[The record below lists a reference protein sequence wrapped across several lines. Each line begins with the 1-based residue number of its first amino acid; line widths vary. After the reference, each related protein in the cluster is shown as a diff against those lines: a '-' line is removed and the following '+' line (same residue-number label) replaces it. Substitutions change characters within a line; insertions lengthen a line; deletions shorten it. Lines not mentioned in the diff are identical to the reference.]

1 MGLKL
6 KESHFLP
13 KVKIKSQGNTGR
25 CTAYASTSEREIS
38 NLIETGK
45 YVELSPEFQYYNE
58 KKLDGNTRSGSTPK
72 QAMKALARYGVC
84 EVEYHDFSKK
94 SDKDLL
100 KISPT
105 LKAYENS
112 QKYKIQSYC
121 RVNTV
126 EEFKH
131 ALCMDNSPVSIAI
144 YISGN
149 SIHRVK
155 SGAIP
160 FPIGKIRS
168 GHNVLI
174 VGYDDEKVVVR
185 GSKRYVGCFL
195 MQNSWGTKWGE
206 DGYAWIPYEY
216 IDMDNNGFPFF
227 SEAWTMIDVE
237 NNVEDVIVLEIG
249 NRLYTK
255 NGIAKGM
262 DTEPFLKDGRTF
274 VPLRF
279 VAEDLGATVEAVYN
293 KEHYPVKVIIKK

>member
-25 CTAYASTSEREIS
+25 CTAYASTEMLEIL

-58 KKLDGNTRSGSTPK
+58 KKLDGNTRNGSTPK
-72 QAMKALARYGVC
+72 QAMKASARYGVC
-84 EVEYHDFSKK
+84 EVEYHNFSRK

-144 YISGN
+144 YISGS
-149 SIHRVK
+149 SIHKVK

-160 FPIGKIRS
+160 FPSGKIRS

-174 VGYDDEKVVVR
+174 VGYDDNKVVVR
-185 GSKRYVGCFL
+185 DNKKYTGCFL
-195 MQNSWGTKWGE
+195 MQNSWGEKWGE
-206 DGYAWIPYEY
+206 KGYAWIPYEY
-216 IDMDNNGFPFF
+216 IDMDNNGIPFF
-227 SEAWTMIDVE
+227 SEAWAVIDV
-237 NNVEDVIVLEIG
+237 NNDVKDVIVLEIG
-249 NRLYTK
+249 SKLYTV
-255 NGIAKGM
+255 NGVAKGM
-262 DTEPFLKDGRTF
+262 DVEPFLKNGRTF

-279 VAEDLGATVEAVYN
+279 VAEDLGAEVEAIYN
-293 KEHYPVKVIIKK
+293 KEHYPIKVVIKK